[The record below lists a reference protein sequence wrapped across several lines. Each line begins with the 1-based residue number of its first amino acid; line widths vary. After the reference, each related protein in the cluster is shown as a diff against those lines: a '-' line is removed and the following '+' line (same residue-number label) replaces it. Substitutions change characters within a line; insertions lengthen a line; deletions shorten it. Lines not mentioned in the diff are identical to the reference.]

1 MLLFTLLFFI
11 QFFINTSSRRQGDV
25 GMEGPRGGV
34 GGPGETVRKHNVDFS
49 VVETLFQILLWISL
63 KRQNIGGISSS
74 FLLKSLNS
82 YWYPWKKSTLMMEH
96 KIPTTF

>member
-34 GGPGETVRKHNVDFS
+34 GGPGETVRKHNVD
-49 VVETLFQILLWISL
+49 ETFVQILL
-63 KRQNIGGISSS
+63 
-74 FLLKSLNS
+74 
-82 YWYPWKKSTLMMEH
+82 
-96 KIPTTF
+96 